1 MLTGRFAQRKGNDMN
16 DNSFA
21 EYTEVSGSQIQV
33 FAMRIDDKIV
43 WSIGSDTNGIGIKIG
58 DTSPYSVESLKD
70 LHKSIGEAIK
80 FANVKQKEINDE
92 SKI

>member
-1 MLTGRFAQRKGNDMN
+1 MN
-16 DNSFA
+16 SDAFA
-21 EYTEVSGSQIQV
+21 EYSDVSGSQIQV
-33 FAMRIDDKIV
+33 FAMKIDGKVV

-58 DTSPYSVESLKD
+58 DSTPYAVDSLKE

-92 SKI
+92 IKN